1 MDNKIKYIDLNGLKI
16 FAESLKQD
24 LKNHVIELGLYQE
37 LLHRIENLELYK
49 IVDSLPEI
57 GDEDTIYLLKNPSG
71 SGDKNVFIEYLYN
84 NEHG

>member
-1 MDNKIKYIDLNGLKI
+1 MDNKIKYIDLNGLKV

-49 IVDSLPEI
+49 IVDCLFWEYFAFNNI
-57 GDEDTIYLLKNPSG
+57 EDLCSNKN
-71 SGDKNVFIEYLYN
+71 
-84 NEHG
+84 